1 MRKLYNET
9 QLDFDDVLLVPDFA
23 LDGVDL
29 SSRSKANITVNYKT
43 PVSNRTICGVPIIA
57 ANMDGVGTIEVA
69 KALAKHRAFTALHKH
84 YPVEKL
90 VNFFGSDDDC
100 HDEGDSFFGCGST
113 CAADYS
119 FYSMGINDH
128 DLDKFNAVKRQV
140 PIKNICVDV
149 ANGYMHK
156 FYDVLSRLREENPD
170 AIIMAGNV
178 VTQAAAVR
186 AYKAGVDIVKMGI
199 GSGATCRTRTQTGV
213 GFPQF
218 SCVLNCKEQLELW
231 SRETAPL
238 ICSDGGCVEPG
249 DVAKAIAAGANF
261 VMLGSMLAGTDEG
274 GGELVDGKVQFYG
287 MSSKTANE
295 KHSGGLQN
303 YRSSE
308 GRTVMV
314 PYKGSMDE
322 VITNIL
328 GGLRSVC
335 TYLGT
340 QNIMDLYE
348 DAAYIEVNSTHNL
361 SLLKYTVGD

>member
-23 LDGVDL
+23 PEGVDL
-29 SSRSKANITVNYKT
+29 SSRSKANLTVQYQT
-43 PVSNRTICGVPIIA
+43 PVSNRKICGVPIIA
-57 ANMDGVGTIEVA
+57 ANMDGVGTMEVA
-69 KALAKHRAFTALHKH
+69 RALAKHRAFTALHKH
-84 YPVEKL
+84 YSVDEL
-90 VNFFGSDDDC
+90 VNFFRPNNDC
-100 HDEGDSFFGCGST
+100 HDEGDSFFGCGSG
-113 CAADYS
+113 CVADYS

-128 DLDKFNAVKRQV
+128 DLDKLNEVKRQV

-170 AIIMAGNV
+170 AIIMAGNL
-178 VTQAAAVR
+178 VTSGAAVR
-186 AYKAGVDIVKMGI
+186 AYKAGVDIVKLGI

-218 SCVLNCKEQLELW
+218 SCVLNCAEELTELY
-231 SRETAPL
+231 SKGPL

-249 DVAKAIAAGANF
+249 DVAKAVAAGANF

-274 GGELVDGKVQFYG
+274 GGNLVDGKVQFYG

-322 VITNIL
+322 VITNVL

-340 QNIMDLYE
+340 QSVMNLHEYAE
-348 DAAYIEVNSTHNL
+348 YIEVNSTHNL